1 MKTKIYS
8 LIISFAFSCMYLS
21 GQVLCPAPTTLT
33 VANITAASATLSWSG
48 TSTVSSYKISYQ
60 ASTPANAPIL
70 FVNTNTSTATL
81 ANLTANTTYMA
92 KVQKVCESNGVV
104 VYSNPAVAT
113 FTTLAGTTNPCAVP
127 IELLAKEITATSAK
141 LFWNAVSGASS
152 YNVMYKVA
160 NSSVAYTTVNTTVNY
175 LIRTNLSPA
184 TLYEFKV
191 QTVCGG
197 SNAGLVITSAYSSVK
212 TFSTLSGTTHPC
224 AVPVDLLAKEITA
237 NSARLTWNPVS
248 GAKSYNVVY
257 KSTKSTTSTTVNTLT
272 NYLNLSGLNP
282 ATNYEFKVQ
291 TVCGESGTNTLI
303 TSAFSAI
310 KPFVTLGGS
319 HPEPC
324 AVPTEISAKAITS
337 NSAKIMWNPVSGAI
351 AYKVIFKATITPD
364 KHFTSVNTSTNYVI
378 LNNLTPGTIYQY
390 QVQTVC
396 AGASGTNKEITS
408 ALSALKTF
416 TTLGGT
422 PNPCPAPTNL
432 SSTIHSFSHVTLGW
446 NSSNKMG
453 FNVKY
458 KPLNSLNWTTTFWT
472 VNSKTIGNLLPN
484 TNYEWKVQSVCSTT
498 TNNGLFSEW
507 VGSKFKTPP
516 QLILGPN
523 PSGSNLKLYYQSG
536 SSQQISCTIHDYYG
550 KVVILQNKDVV
561 EGSNE
566 IEIAT
571 DAVENGIYFVQVKGS
586 EGTQLMKFLIQH

>member
-21 GQVLCPAPTTLT
+21 GQVLCPAPTNLA
-33 VANITAASATLSWSG
+33 VANITATSATLSWSG
-48 TSTVSSYKISYQ
+48 VSTASSYKISYQ
-60 ASTPANAPIL
+60 ASSAANSPIL
-70 FVNTNTSTATL
+70 FVNTNTNSATL
-81 ANLTANTTYMA
+81 SNLSASTTYMA

-104 VYSNPAVAT
+104 VYSNPLVAT

-127 IELLAKEITATSAK
+127 IELLAKEITTTSAR
-141 LFWNAVSGASS
+141 LSWNAVSGASS
-152 YNVMYKVA
+152 YNVMYKA
-160 NSSVAYTTVNTTVNY
+160 SNSSATFTTVNTTVNY
-175 LIRTNLSPA
+175 LIRTNLNPA

-212 TFSTLSGTTHPC
+212 TFSTLSGTTSPC
-224 AVPVDLLAKEITA
+224 AVPVDLLAKEITS

-291 TVCGESGTNTLI
+291 TVCGASGTNTLI

-310 KPFVTLGGS
+310 KPFVTLGGGNTGS
-319 HPEPC
+319 C

-337 NSAKIMWNPVSGAI
+337 NSAKIMWNPVSGAVYYSVL
-351 AYKVIFKATITPD
+351 YKA
-364 KHFTSVNTSTNYVI
+364 SVSSVYLLSNTNTNYVI
-378 LNNLTPGTIYQY
+378 LDNLASGIVYEYRIQTI
-390 QVQTVC
+390 C
-396 AGASGTNKEITS
+396 GSSGTNTILTS
-408 ALSALKTF
+408 PFSAVKTF
-416 TTLGGT
+416 TTLGGA

-432 SSTIHSFSHVTLGW
+432 SSTIHSFSHVTLSW

-458 KPLNSLNWTTTFWT
+458 KPLNSSNWTTTFWT

-571 DAVENGIYFVQVKGS
+571 DAVENGIYFVQVKGA